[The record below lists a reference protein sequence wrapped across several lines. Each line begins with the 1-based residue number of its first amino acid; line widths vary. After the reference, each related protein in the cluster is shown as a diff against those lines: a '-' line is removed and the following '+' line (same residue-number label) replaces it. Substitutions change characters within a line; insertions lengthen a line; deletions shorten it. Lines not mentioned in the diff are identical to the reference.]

1 MTKSK
6 KKEDPFAVFSGGPSE
21 KLRMQLLKEEF
32 KKRKVQPTSWT
43 KVKYRKLVKLPKD
56 FLPPSERKKKRKKGE
71 QAEPM
76 KREDYFKALS
86 VRSKWTDGKVV
97 VHKTKYKKPKKSS
110 ISRQPV
116 SD

>member
-1 MTKSK
+1 MTSIK
-6 KKEDPFAVFSGGPSE
+6 KKEDAFAVFGGGVSE

-71 QAEPM
+71 QQVPM
-76 KREDYFKALS
+76 KREDYFKPLS
-86 VRSKWTDGKVV
+86 VRSKWTGGKVV
-97 VHKTKYKKPKKSS
+97 VHLAKGNRSSKKKK
-110 ISRQPV
+110 V
-116 SD
+116 TH